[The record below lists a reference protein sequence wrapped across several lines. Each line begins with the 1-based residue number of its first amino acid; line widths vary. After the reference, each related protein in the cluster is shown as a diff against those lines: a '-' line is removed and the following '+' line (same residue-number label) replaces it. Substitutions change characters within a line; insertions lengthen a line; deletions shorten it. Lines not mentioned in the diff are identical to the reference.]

1 MLSDME
7 EKLYQNRDKKWKP
20 QTFSQRTWVTRF
32 GDVVVSRRLYKS
44 KKKYRFL
51 LDEYL
56 NWQPYQRATPSL
68 KSALVELSTQCS
80 FRLVS
85 GTMEKLLAGVLTK
98 TTIHSLL
105 TEVSQKAIESEKETY
120 MACFEQGKLTKGGEM
135 KAPILYVESDGL
147 YVHLQREKDK
157 EGKRQEQYELK
168 SGIIYDG
175 KDFHRQKNALV

>member
-56 NWQPYQRATPSL
+56 NWQSYHRATPSL

-85 GTMEKLLAGVLTK
+85 GTMEKLLAGVPQRQQF
-98 TTIHSLL
+98 IAY
-105 TEVSQKAIESEKETY
+105 SQKYPK
-120 MACFEQGKLTKGGEM
+120 KPLKVRRRLTWLVLSKG
-135 KAPILYVESDGL
+135 
-147 YVHLQREKDK
+147 
-157 EGKRQEQYELK
+157 
-168 SGIIYDG
+168 
-175 KDFHRQKNALV
+175 N